1 MDRRVADWLV
11 SAWPDSAGRDI
22 AVLYDY
28 RNLSIPAWL
37 GEVMAEARAV
47 DLVAWSLGVWAAVNS
62 ELEKSTVP
70 WRSTARQRHSM
81 RSEAFRR
88 RFSQARSKL
97 ERRQPQALR
106 TPDDGRRAAE
116 DCRCHTFRSHL
127 CRPAGGVAVAWRS
140 RRQISGGIHRVV
152 EILESADRWPRP
164 HLFSREPA
172 PRVERAGVRVAKSPQ
187 CPTSRS
193 PTSPAGELFT

>member
-1 MDRRVADWLV
+1 MKAEWIVRKGNTDLLLFFNGWGMDRRVADWLV

-88 RFSQARSKL
+88 RFSQARSK
-97 ERRQPQALR
+97 AGT
-106 TPDDGRRAAE
+106 TPTASA
-116 DCRCHTFRSHL
+116 SN
-127 CRPAGGVAVAWRS
+127 AG
-140 RRQISGGIHRVV
+140 
-152 EILESADRWPRP
+152 
-164 HLFSREPA
+164 
-172 PRVERAGVRVAKSPQ
+172 
-187 CPTSRS
+187 
-193 PTSPAGELFT
+193 